1 MVSDESLLKLWR
13 DPSFSGSYRGIKTF
27 QILLKTDKNI
37 DVTEKHLYQVVKN
50 DPIFLIHQR
59 PIRNFDRRSYDV
71 RYYGETVQ
79 ADLAFMFPYNNF
91 QYFLLVVDCFSL
103 KIFAQ
108 PLKTKS
114 SPVTGEAFEN
124 IFEAFDAPIHVLE
137 TDRGKEFIGCK
148 KLFKKHNIY
157 YKSKFGQNK
166 ANYAEWAIFIIK
178 RKLYMLLR
186 GTLSQDWVKYLPQVV
201 KSYNHT
207 PSKKLGG
214 LAPETIHSEID
225 SVRVSEAQKKSRIKV
240 YHEPNFHQQQEN
252 QANYDKSKSTLK
264 EGTYVY
270 LTTNEDLFAKSYD
283 VKVYTTM
290 ISLSF

>member
-1 MVSDESLLKLWR
+1 MVSDEDILKLWR

-27 QILLKTDKNI
+27 QILLKTDKDI
-37 DVTEKHLYQVVKN
+37 DVPQKRLYQIVKN

-59 PIRNFDRRSYDV
+59 PIRNFERRQYDV

-79 ADLAFMFPYNNF
+79 ADLAFMFPISGY

-103 KIFAQ
+103 KIFVK

-114 SPVTGEAFEN
+114 SLVVGNALED
-124 IFEAFDAPIHVLE
+124 IFEEFGAPIHVFE

-148 KLFKKHNIY
+148 KLFKTHNIY

-166 ANYAEWAIFIIK
+166 ANIAEWAIFIIK

-186 GTLSQDWVKYLPQVV
+186 GTLSQDWLKYLPQVV
-201 KSYNHT
+201 RSYNHT

-214 LAPETIHSEID
+214 IAPETIHSEID
-225 SVRVSEAQKKSRIKV
+225 SVRVSEAQKKSKISI
-240 YHEPNFHQQQEN
+240 YHEPNFHQQLKNQSEYDTNEN
-252 QANYDKSKSTLK
+252 NLK

-270 LTTNEDLFAKSYD
+270 LNSNEDLFAKSFD
-283 VKVYTTM
+283 VKVR
-290 ISLSF
+290 IFPLS